1 MKQLMSLF
9 ETYPQKL
16 TEYTLMCERLN
27 RQKLCA
33 YIERE
38 KRLCESLAWLGKTVN
53 ITMDRPIGTRHP
65 KHPEIIYPVN
75 YGYIPGVIG

>member
-38 KRLCESLAWLGKTVN
+38 KRLCESLAWL
-53 ITMDRPIGTRHP
+53 
-65 KHPEIIYPVN
+65 
-75 YGYIPGVIG
+75 